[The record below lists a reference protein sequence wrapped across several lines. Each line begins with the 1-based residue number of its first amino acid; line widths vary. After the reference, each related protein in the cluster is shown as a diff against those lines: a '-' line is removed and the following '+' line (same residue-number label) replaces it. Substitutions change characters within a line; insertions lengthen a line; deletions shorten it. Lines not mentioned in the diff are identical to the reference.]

1 MGRHFLVNGL
11 LTAGRQEA
19 RDRVR
24 LGACGPP
31 ARPTVWSTEL
41 RPDFPRWPGGE
52 SWARRRLSASPQG
65 RPGEQPR
72 TRVCHTH
79 SGPGQM
85 SHSPLSHGYE
95 VLACIWPMPYPG
107 KHPLPMPVTPYW
119 LRTCG
124 QIHATPGLHQQ
135 RKKKKKKK
143 SWLLA
148 FPETLENLPGTR
160 KPGSGYVCKVG
171 MHAYV
176 DCELCPCPPN
186 ADAQRQ
192 KQ

>member
-41 RPDFPRWPGGE
+41 RSDFPHWPGGE

-95 VLACIWPMPYPG
+95 VLACIWPMPNPG

-135 RKKKKKKK
+135 RKKKKKKRAGC
-143 SWLLA
+143 WLSQNPWKTCLA
-148 FPETLENLPGTR
+148 PENLE
-160 KPGSGYVCKVG
+160 VG
-171 MHAYV
+171 MCARWACTPMWTV
-176 DCELCPCPPN
+176 SFVPAPPMLML
-186 ADAQRQ
+186 RQ